1 MVNTGI
7 VICGMLLPDSA
18 NALGLFTV
26 CAVSNFTGGLKKLG
40 GHGRYSK
47 AAANEVNR
55 VGDSGQSRVV
65 FFPPSRERYETTDSR
80 TAKSND
86 YPKQTSDLLYLIKNN
101 SFEFLQSSTST
112 TLPSP
117 LDNYNFNVW
126 NGYFKRIFDI
136 CSSLFTLLLLAPLFL
151 TVILLLKI
159 FDPGPV
165 FFSQPRIGKN
175 GCNFPCYK
183 FRTMTMNADK
193 ILEAIL
199 ANDPAARSEWDS
211 IQKLTIDPRVTRL
224 GKFLRVSSIDELPQL
239 LNVLKGE
246 MSFIG
251 PRPIVDS
258 ESARYGRY
266 FNHYC
271 VVKPGLT
278 GLWQVSGR
286 NLTTYRRRVAL
297 DTYYAKHVSLKLDML
312 IVLKTFPA
320 VLFQR
325 GVS

>member
-7 VICGMLLPDSA
+7 DICCMLIPDA
-18 NALGLFTV
+18 TDTIGLLTV
-26 CAVSNFTGGLKKLG
+26 AAVSNFGSNLKKSTVNAQF
-40 GHGRYSK
+40 YDK
-47 AAANEVNR
+47 IANEAIYSN
-55 VGDSGQSRVV
+55 DA
-65 FFPPSRERYETTDSR
+65 D
-80 TAKSND
+80 KSNILFFSPD
-86 YPKQTSDLLYLIKNN
+86 LTKSDKVNDDLIASDLSDVKKSTFMYSMKNE
-101 SFEFLQSSTST
+101 SSAFLRDSTST
-112 TLPSP
+112 VLAESMPEQFQDAW
-117 LDNYNFNVW
+117 DNH
-126 NGYFKRIFDI
+126 FKRIFDI
-136 CSSLFTLLLLAPLFL
+136 VSSSVTLLILAPLFL

-165 FFSQPRIGKN
+165 FYSQRRIGK
-175 GCNFPCYK
+175 GGQTFPCYK

-193 ILEAIL
+193 ILESIL
-199 ANDPAARSEWDS
+199 ANDPVARSEWDS
-211 IQKLTIDPRVTRL
+211 IQKLTIDPRVTKL
-224 GKFLRVSSIDELPQL
+224 GNFLRVSSIDELPQL
-239 LNVLKGE
+239 FNVLMGD

-258 ESARYGRY
+258 ESSRYGRY

-312 IVLKTFPA
+312 IVLKTVPA

>member
-7 VICGMLLPDSA
+7 VICGMLQPDSA
-18 NALGLFTV
+18 HALGLFTV
-26 CAVSNFTGGLKKLG
+26 CAVSNFTAGLKKLG
-40 GHGRYSK
+40 DHGRYSE
-47 AAANEVNR
+47 AAGKEVAPTDDR
-55 VGDSGQSRVV
+55 QRRSVI
-65 FFPPSRERYETTDSR
+65 FFPPARGKYDSVD
-80 TAKSND
+80 TPSIKPNN
-86 YPKQTSDLLYLIKNN
+86 YQNNTSGLLYLIKNG
-101 SFEFLQSSTST
+101 SSELLQSSTST
-112 TLPSP
+112 LASKP
-117 LDNYNFNVW
+117 LGSYNFDVW
-126 NGYFKRIFDI
+126 NSYFKRIFDV
-136 CSSLFTLLLLAPLFL
+136 CSSLFTLLILSPLLL

-175 GCNFPCYK
+175 RRSFPCYK

-193 ILEAIL
+193 ILETIL

-239 LNVLKGE
+239 LNVLKGD

-258 ESARYGRY
+258 ESTRYGRY

>member
-7 VICGMLLPDSA
+7 VICSMLQPDSA
-18 NALGLFTV
+18 HALGLFTAG
-26 CAVSNFTGGLKKLG
+26 AVSQFTAGLKKPS
-40 GHGRYSK
+40 GHRRYSK
-47 AAANEVNR
+47 AAANEVSR
-55 VGDSGQSRVV
+55 GGDSTKSSVV
-65 FFPPSRERYETTDSR
+65 FLPASRETWDAKNLR

-86 YPKQTSDLLYLIKNN
+86 FEKRSSGFLYLIK
-101 SFEFLQSSTST
+101 SSGSEFLYSQASTA
-112 TLPSP
+112 PSP
-117 LDNYNFNVW
+117 TLDGYNSDVW
-126 NGYFKRIFDI
+126 NGYFKRVFDI
-136 CSSLFTLLLLAPLFL
+136 CSSLFTLLVLAPLL
-151 TVILLLKI
+151 LAVILLLKI

-165 FFSQPRIGKN
+165 FFSQPRIGKD
-175 GCNFPCYK
+175 GRAFPCYK

-193 ILEAIL
+193 ILETIL
-199 ANDPAARSEWDS
+199 ANDPAARLEWDS

-239 LNVLKGE
+239 LNVLKGD

-251 PRPIVDS
+251 PRPIVGD

-266 FNHYC
+266 FDHYC
-271 VVKPGLT
+271 LVKPGLT

-286 NLTTYRRRVAL
+286 NLTTYRRRIAL
-297 DTYYAKHVSLKLDML
+297 DAYYAKHVSLKLDML